1 MEERDLPVAR
11 DQRHFEDYPIG
22 SVAQYG
28 PIVVDE
34 AEVLEFGRRF
44 DPQDFHTDPVKAA
57 KSPFGGIIASGW
69 HTGSLMM
76 RTLVDR
82 YLSRTAGL
90 GSPGMDE
97 LRWSAPVRPG
107 DRLWVRVT
115 VIEARRS
122 ESKPDR
128 GLVRTLIEVLNDK
141 GVPAM
146 TVKGMTLVRCR
157 PAGAGGKGEA

>member
-1 MEERDLPVAR
+1 MDEQDLPVAR
-11 DQRHFEDYPIG
+11 DRRTFEDYPVG
-22 SVAQYG
+22 AVALYG
-28 PIVVDE
+28 PIHVDE
-34 AEVLEFGRRF
+34 AEVIDFGRRF

-57 KSPFGGIIASGW
+57 RSPFGGVIASGW
-69 HTGSLMM
+69 HTASMMM
-76 RTLVDR
+76 RVLVDR

-97 LRWSAPVRPG
+97 LRWTAPVRPG

-128 GLVRTLIEVLNDK
+128 GLVRIQIEVLNDT
-141 GVPAM
+141 GVIAM
-146 TVKGMTLVRCR
+146 SVKAMTLVRCR
-157 PAGAGGKGEA
+157 AGAAA